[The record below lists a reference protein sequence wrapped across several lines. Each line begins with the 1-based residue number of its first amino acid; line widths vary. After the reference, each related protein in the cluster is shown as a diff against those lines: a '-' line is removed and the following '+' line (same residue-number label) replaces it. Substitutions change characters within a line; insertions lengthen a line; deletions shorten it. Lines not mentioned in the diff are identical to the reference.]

1 MGVSATLNK
10 TDSQILNLIG
20 WKPLI
25 DHMNVANNIR
35 THKIMSS
42 HKPVYLFNKLTQFRT
57 YDEIKYKYVKST
69 LRSGNT
75 YNAIPYHIRMKST
88 KQFKESYKRYRKE
101 KPYKPVITKTKLITS
116 TLWSGLRSNYSSSP
130 SISKGH
136 YIFSFNLLISN
147 L

>member
-69 LRSGNT
+69 L
-75 YNAIPYHIRMKST
+75 
-88 KQFKESYKRYRKE
+88 
-101 KPYKPVITKTKLITS
+101 
-116 TLWSGLRSNYSSSP
+116 
-130 SISKGH
+130 
-136 YIFSFNLLISN
+136 
-147 L
+147 